1 MRRTA
6 IREQGSEFCA
16 AVTLRVIAGHSWS
29 NLLDNQLIATI
40 D

>member
-1 MRRTA
+1 MQGTG
-6 IREQGSEFCA
+6 IREQGSEFRA
-16 AVTLRVIAGHSWS
+16 AVTLRVIVGHSWS